1 MIFSMR
7 PLKDL
12 TENSEEREM
21 SRKTTY
27 FQYKLP
33 SSVVNVVKCIII
45 DYNRRE
51 GAIKH
56 SAISGAVLER
66 YIELNS
72 AIDKGLSEIETGI
85 RTYML
90 EDIIKGVGYER
101 SLVQSLLSKNA
112 YYRRR
117 RKLIYDIAVEL
128 SLLNKS

>member
-1 MIFSMR
+1 
-7 PLKDL
+7 
-12 TENSEEREM
+12 M

-56 SAISGAVLER
+56 SVISGAVLER

-90 EDIIKGVGYER
+90 EDIIQGVGYER
-101 SLVQSLLSKNA
+101 SLVQPLLSKNA

>member
-1 MIFSMR
+1 
-7 PLKDL
+7 
-12 TENSEEREM
+12 M

-56 SAISGAVLER
+56 SAITGAVLER

-72 AIDKGLSEIETGI
+72 AIDKGLSDIETGI

-90 EDIIKGVGYER
+90 EDIIHGVGYER
-101 SLVQSLLSKNA
+101 SQVQPLMSKNA

-128 SLLNKS
+128 SLLNKSGN